1 MSVRAGRADVRATIA
16 SCSPVAGAPLDED
29 AAVELADLLKALADP
44 TRLRL
49 LSLITAT
56 AEGEACVCDL
66 VDPVGRSQPTVSHH
80 LAVLVDAGILEREKR
95 GRWAWYRLVP
105 ERLAAVRAALDPT
118 GA

>member
-1 MSVRAGRADVRATIA
+1 MRDIIA
-16 SCSPVAGAPLDED
+16 CCSPVTGAPLDEG
-29 AAVELADLLKALADP
+29 AATELADLLKALADP

-56 AEGEACVCDL
+56 PQGEACVCDL

-105 ERLAAVRAALDPT
+105 ARLDAVRRALDPARAART
-118 GA
+118 

>member
-1 MSVRAGRADVRATIA
+1 MRDTIA
-16 SCSPVAGAPLDED
+16 CCSPVTGAALAEED
-29 AAVELADLLKALADP
+29 ATELADLLKALADP

-56 AEGEACVCDL
+56 TQGEACVCDL

-80 LAVLVDAGILEREKR
+80 LGVLVDAGILQREKR

-105 ERLAAVRAALDPT
+105 DRLAAIRQALDPA
-118 GA
+118 G